1 MGWWGIGTY
10 NSGLT
15 VVRGTGWML
24 SAFMTVRRFCFNS
37 SELRPRLLLED
48 EAHLASSWKSWW
60 TKDTL
65 RSLKWRKII
74 LVQQDEAKVFKD
86 SELSYSCYSLELAP
100 GGCTAPS
107 HLQLAGPGQ
116 NLKRNIQNGAIF
128 FFVTL
133 ANYEHCRSWHGS
145 RDLPVWT
152 TRSTANSASRTRALE
167 IISILITGETLET
180 PKLY

>member
-128 FFVTL
+128 FSLRLQTMNIVEAGTVRGTYQFERLEVLQTAL
-133 ANYEHCRSWHGS
+133 AEQGLS
-145 RDLPVWT
+145 
-152 TRSTANSASRTRALE
+152 
-167 IISILITGETLET
+167 
-180 PKLY
+180 K

>member
-1 MGWWGIGTY
+1 MRHRDVQQRVDGGTRY
-10 NSGLT
+10 RLDVERLHDGAQILLQLLGT
-15 VVRGTGWML
+15 AAPAIARGRGPL
-24 SAFMTVRRFCFNS
+24 GV
-37 SELRPRLLLED
+37 LLEELVD
-48 EAHLASSWKSWW
+48 KRHTPVIEM
-60 TKDTL
+60 T
-65 RSLKWRKII
+65 KII

-116 NLKRNIQNGAIF
+116 NLKRDIQNGAIF

-145 RDLPVWT
+145 RDLPV
-152 TRSTANSASRTRALE
+152 
-167 IISILITGETLET
+167 
-180 PKLY
+180 